1 MGIALADAAIDY
13 GASVDLVLGPVNI
26 IPQKSSVKVTNV
38 TTAETMATECIARF
52 DKCDIAILAAAVADF
67 TPIRVY
73 EEKIKNKDSEL
84 LLELKPTRDIAMTLG
99 MQKRS
104 SQILVGF
111 ALETDNELENA
122 IEKLRKKNLDII
134 VLNSL
139 KEEGAG
145 FGHNTNKITLID
157 RDNNIDKFELKSKEA
172 AAMDIGSIM
181 AARFKFF
188 LIAFLILLPGIIDAQ
203 ELNCNI
209 QISAQRIQGS
219 NRQIFESMQRDLYDF
234 MNNTVW
240 TNHVFSYAERI
251 DCNILINLSDQL
263 SADEFKGTIQIQLS
277 RPVFNTTY
285 KSTMLNFIDNN
296 FQFRYVEFQPLEF
309 DPSTYRSSLVSVL
322 AYYTYMILGFD
333 YDSFSPL
340 GGTEFFQMAEKI
352 VTTAQN
358 APEPGWKP
366 YDGSRNRNRYW
377 LVKNVLDKEYEG
389 VRLFIYD
396 YNINGLDK
404 MESKIA
410 EARTSMVESLK
421 LIQEV
426 YRKKPDPF
434 MYLVQVIMDAKSD
447 ELINIFTEAFPEE
460 KSRVVQILTEIDPAN
475 KAKYEKINSA
485 NAQ

>member
-1 MGIALADAAIDY
+1 M
-13 GASVDLVLGPVNI
+13 
-26 IPQKSSVKVTNV
+26 
-38 TTAETMATECIARF
+38 M
-52 DKCDIAILAAAVADF
+52 
-67 TPIRVY
+67 
-73 EEKIKNKDSEL
+73 
-84 LLELKPTRDIAMTLG
+84 PTRL
-99 MQKRS
+99 KYY
-104 SQILVGF
+104 LV
-111 ALETDNELENA
+111 
-122 IEKLRKKNLDII
+122 I
-134 VLNSL
+134 
-139 KEEGAG
+139 
-145 FGHNTNKITLID
+145 
-157 RDNNIDKFELKSKEA
+157 
-172 AAMDIGSIM
+172 
-181 AARFKFF
+181 F
-188 LIAFLILLPGIIDAQ
+188 LIILPVLVNAQ

-219 NRQIFESMQRDLYDF
+219 NRQVFESMQKDLYEF

-251 DCNILINLSDQL
+251 DCNILINLTDQL

-285 KSTMLNFIDNN
+285 KSTVLNFIDNS
-296 FQFRYVEFQPLEF
+296 FQFKYVEFQPLEF

-333 YDSFSPL
+333 YDTFSPL

-377 LVKNVLDKEYEG
+377 LVKNALDKEYES
-389 VRLFIYD
+389 VRQFNYE
-396 YNINGLDK
+396 YNMNGLDR
-404 MESKIA
+404 MESKIS

-421 LIQEV
+421 LIQDV

-434 MYLVQVIMDAKSD
+434 MYIVQVVMEAKSD
-447 ELINIFTEAFPEE
+447 ELINIFTDAFPEE

-475 KAKYEKINSA
+475 KAKYEKISSA
-485 NAQ
+485 NIP

>member
-1 MGIALADAAIDY
+1 MLLIFL
-13 GASVDLVLGPVNI
+13 P
-26 IPQKSSVKVTNV
+26 
-38 TTAETMATECIARF
+38 
-52 DKCDIAILAAAVADF
+52 F
-67 TPIRVY
+67 T
-73 EEKIKNKDSEL
+73 
-84 LLELKPTRDIAMTLG
+84 LKG
-99 MQKRS
+99 
-104 SQILVGF
+104 
-111 ALETDNELENA
+111 
-122 IEKLRKKNLDII
+122 
-134 VLNSL
+134 
-139 KEEGAG
+139 
-145 FGHNTNKITLID
+145 
-157 RDNNIDKFELKSKEA
+157 
-172 AAMDIGSIM
+172 
-181 AARFKFF
+181 
-188 LIAFLILLPGIIDAQ
+188 Q

-219 NRQIFESMQRDLYDF
+219 NRQVFESMQKDLYEF

-251 DCNILINLSDQL
+251 DCNILINLTDQL

-285 KSTMLNFIDNN
+285 KSTMLNFIDNS

-340 GGTEFFQMAEKI
+340 GGTEFYQMAEKI
-352 VTTAQN
+352 VTSAQN

-377 LVKNVLDKEYEG
+377 LVKNTLDKEYEG
-389 VRLFIYD
+389 VRQFLYD
-396 YNINGLDK
+396 YNMNGLDM

-434 MYLVQVIMDAKSD
+434 MYLVQVVMDARSD
-447 ELINIFTEAFPEE
+447 EFINIFSAAFPEE

-475 KAKYEKINSA
+475 KAKYEKINAA
-485 NAQ
+485 NLP

>member
-1 MGIALADAAIDY
+1 MAGRVKYYFIL
-13 GASVDLVLGPVNI
+13 I
-26 IPQKSSVKVTNV
+26 I
-38 TTAETMATECIARF
+38 
-52 DKCDIAILAAAVADF
+52 
-67 TPIRVY
+67 
-73 EEKIKNKDSEL
+73 
-84 LLELKPTRDIAMTLG
+84 
-99 MQKRS
+99 
-104 SQILVGF
+104 
-111 ALETDNELENA
+111 
-122 IEKLRKKNLDII
+122 II
-134 VLNSL
+134 
-139 KEEGAG
+139 
-145 FGHNTNKITLID
+145 
-157 RDNNIDKFELKSKEA
+157 
-172 AAMDIGSIM
+172 
-181 AARFKFF
+181 
-188 LIAFLILLPGIIDAQ
+188 LPGIIKAQ

-219 NRQIFESMQRDLYDF
+219 NRQIFESMQKDLYEF

-285 KSTMLNFIDNN
+285 NSTMLNFIDNN
-296 FQFRYVEFQPLEF
+296 FQFKYVEFQPLEF
-309 DPSTYRSSLVSVL
+309 DPTTYRSSLVSVL

-340 GGTEFFQMAEKI
+340 GGTEFYQMAEKI

-389 VRLFIYD
+389 VRQFLYD

-404 MESKIA
+404 MESNITD
-410 EARTSMVESLK
+410 ARTSMVESLK
-421 LIQEV
+421 LIQDV

-447 ELINIFTEAFPEE
+447 ELINIFSGAFPEE
-460 KSRVVQILTEIDPAN
+460 KSRVIQILTEIDPAN
-475 KAKYEKINSA
+475 KAKYEKITSA
-485 NAQ
+485 GTP